1 MFIVT
6 ARLPKRRLLTAGLTA
21 LCCCVAVIAGI
32 FCLQSLDSVSAA
44 SEVKG
49 IRDNDDRIAYLE
61 SMGWQ
66 VEEEPV
72 ETLQFLLPEKLEE
85 PYLTYN
91 ELQDTQGF
99 DLSVCC
105 GKQVARYT
113 YTVTNYPGRAEGV
126 QANLYVCEGQPVA
139 GDILC
144 AGADGFQDT
153 LVYPGEAN

>member
-1 MFIVT
+1 MLIWT
-6 ARLPKRRLLTAGLTA
+6 ARISKKTKAVL
-21 LCCCVAVIAGI
+21 AVILAGI
-32 FCLQSLDSVSAA
+32 LLAAVILLAGRSGAGGTA
-44 SEVKG
+44 SEW
-49 IRDNDDRIAYLE
+49 RLATNTDRVAYLE
-61 SMGWQ
+61 SLGWQ

-91 ELQDTQGF
+91 ELQDSQGF
-99 DLSVCC
+99 DLSGCC

-113 YTVTNYPGRAEGV
+113 YTVINYPGRPEGV
-126 QANLYVCEGQPVA
+126 QANLYVCEEQPVA

-153 LVYPGEAN
+153 LVYPDQEE